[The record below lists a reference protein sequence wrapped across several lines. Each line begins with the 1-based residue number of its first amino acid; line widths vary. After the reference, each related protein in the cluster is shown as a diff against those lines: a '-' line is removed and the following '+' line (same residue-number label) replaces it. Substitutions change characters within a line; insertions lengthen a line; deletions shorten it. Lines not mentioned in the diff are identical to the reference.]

1 MIQHLRWNF
10 SNDFTITVIK
20 SFMALFN
27 CIYLLNVLSLL
38 KSVGGRADSKA
49 YHDFAAPRTSSWR
62 HFSHAF
68 SSLSPVREAV
78 LFQDPQW
85 ELLRHYVSSCI
96 IHQAGLQHF
105 SKTSGHPLALFPTT
119 KHWSASL
126 FRDYER
132 RNGEGLPSLPHQG
145 LSEFSLREE
154 PTTCGL
160 TD

>member
-1 MIQHLRWNF
+1 MFCHCWR
-10 SNDFTITVIK
+10 
-20 SFMALFN
+20 
-27 CIYLLNVLSLL
+27 VL
-38 KSVGGRADSKA
+38 GGRADSKA

-160 TD
+160 TDWRSKSLGKGVGRAGAQNALICMRKDQD